1 MVSVEKH
8 SPGLIVLFLGVDIK
22 LKVLPPLHLLPV
34 PFSLEFPYSSELA
47 EGVAVCF

>member
-8 SPGLIVLFLGVDIK
+8 SPGLIVLFWVDRK
-22 LKVLPPLHLLPV
+22 LKALSPLHLLSV

-47 EGVAVCF
+47 EGVAVCV